1 MLLLL
6 LLLLLVMTMLLLLL
20 LLLLLVMT
28 MLTVAF
34 RSRLLQPSCAQ
45 KQDWVTLTKT
55 VPLAVG
61 ADLAR
66 RIIPT

>member
-1 MLLLL
+1 
-6 LLLLLVMTMLLLLL
+6 LLLLL